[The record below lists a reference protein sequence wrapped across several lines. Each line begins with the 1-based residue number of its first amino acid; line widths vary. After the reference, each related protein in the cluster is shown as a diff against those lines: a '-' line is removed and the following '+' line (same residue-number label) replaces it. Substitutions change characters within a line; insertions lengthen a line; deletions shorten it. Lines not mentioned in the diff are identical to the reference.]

1 MLKNSRIKTSSL
13 KTLKSV
19 KSIFGTGKSV
29 FWSFTSWNY
38 IIILSVVFIAAVI
51 LIANKQQINEGFF
64 NNNYRAEYYYMDGCH
79 HCDVFNKSNIWEDL
93 NKEGFQ
99 KITLK
104 KFNSDDEEGAER
116 IKSMKITSFPTI
128 VIVDNS
134 REVPKIVASFNDERT
149 LEKISNF
156 VKGYDR

>member
-13 KTLKSV
+13 KSLNSR

-29 FWSFTSWNY
+29 FGSFASSSY

-51 LIANKQQINEGFF
+51 LIANKQQISEGFF
-64 NNNYRAEYYYMDGCH
+64 NNNYRVEYYYMVGCH
-79 HCDVFNKSNIWEDL
+79 HCEEFDATWEELIKSGE
-93 NKEGFQ
+93 FT

-104 KFNSDDEEGAER
+104 KFGSDTQEGRER
-116 IKSMKITSFPTI
+116 LTLMKITSFPTI

-134 REVPKIVASFNDERT
+134 REVPKIIASFNDERK
-149 LEKISNF
+149 LEKLSNF
-156 VKGYDR
+156 IKKYDV